1 MSHLQEKSL
10 QSICLIDWG
19 QPRYCSL
26 VQDIVFQ
33 IFSLTDKEFR
43 DQHYE
48 QLIQTYYD
56 SLSGIVRCLG
66 SDPDQ
71 LFTYN
76 DFLSE
81 LQKYGKYALLC
92 APMIHQFRLASSED
106 VVDLNI
112 YSDAI
117 EKGSDVK
124 MFKEFAE
131 DKQRVFSRLVNEV
144 VIDLIDY
151 GYL

>member
-1 MSHLQEKSL
+1 M
-10 QSICLIDWG
+10 IDWG
-19 QPRYCSL
+19 QPRYCSPA
-26 VQDIVFQ
+26 QDIVFQ

-56 SLSGIVRCLG
+56 SLSQIVRRLG

-71 LFTYN
+71 LFSYTDLLN
-76 DFLSE
+76 E
-81 LQKYGKYALLC
+81 LQKFGKYALIC

-106 VVDLNI
+106 VVDLNM

-117 EKGSDVK
+117 EKGIHVN
-124 MFKEFAE
+124 MFKDFDA
-131 DKQRVFSRLVNEV
+131 DKQDLFGKLVNEI

-151 GYL
+151 GYLKC

>member
-1 MSHLQEKSL
+1 ME
-10 QSICLIDWG
+10 SICLIDWG

-26 VQDIVFQ
+26 AQDIVFQ

-48 QLIQTYYD
+48 QLIQTYYE
-56 SLSGIVRCLG
+56 SLSGIVRRLG

-71 LFTYN
+71 MFTYN
-76 DFLSE
+76 DLLRE
-81 LQKYGKYALLC
+81 LQKFGKYALVC

-106 VVDLNI
+106 VFDLNK
-112 YSDAI
+112 YADAI
-117 EKGSDVK
+117 DKGIDVN
-124 MFKEFAE
+124 MFKEFGE
-131 DKQRVFSRLVNEV
+131 DKQRLFSKLVNDV
-144 VIDLIDY
+144 LIDLIDY